1 MSILENLKEV
11 LPSWAEVKEREV
23 PHKMEYE
30 IKIQPTL
37 DEDEHFALTNDIKKA
52 CQGKYI
58 DDWLESLKEDCT
70 YLDIIHI
77 FPSRLHV

>member
-11 LPSWAEVKEREV
+11 LPSWSEVKEREL
-23 PHKMEYE
+23 PYKMEYE

-37 DEDEHFALTNDIKKA
+37 DEDEHFALTDDLKKA

-58 DDWLESLKEDCT
+58 ERYTK
-70 YLDIIHI
+70 DIGEHFFIYTKK
-77 FPSRLHV
+77 